1 MSAARSLTTRYSPH
15 AYHTCCT
22 RHSPYVA
29 IQYSPDFVC
38 DSYFTHTRCRWQ
50 RGSDGAAS
58 SDWRRAGARLPRPAM
73 HSPRP
78 AIHTTRAA
86 PKSCPVPGRR
96 HAGPQWTAGPQDPR
110 LTLRTAVQVGGIEPA
125 LPHVMRAMPLTPL
138 PALLPSPPALT
149 ATLCRTSQPLY
160 AVWPR
165 PSAVPNNTRPRLFTP
180 PPYQIPPTL
189 PPAHRWRLGV
199 RRRHTRVGEA
209 RVLRSCSKSPPRS
222 GARGPRVAKRPM
234 CSVVF
239 FVSCRSLCDSS
250 TCQ

>member
-1 MSAARSLTTRYSPH
+1 MAARQRRRGIFGLAQSRRALAAPSHALTPS
-15 AYHTCCT
+15 
-22 RHSPYVA
+22 RHSHYPRRTQVL
-29 IQYSPDFVC
+29 P
-38 DSYFTHTRCRWQ
+38 
-50 RGSDGAAS
+50 GA
-58 SDWRRAGARLPRPAM
+58 
-73 HSPRP
+73 
-78 AIHTTRAA
+78 
-86 PKSCPVPGRR
+86 R

>member
-1 MSAARSLTTRYSPH
+1 MPPGLLQPDTHHTLTIHAVLAIAHTLPYSTHQTLFAILTLLIPGAGGSARQRRRGIFGLAQSRRALAAPSHALTPS
-15 AYHTCCT
+15 
-22 RHSPYVA
+22 RHSHYPRRTQVM
-29 IQYSPDFVC
+29 P
-38 DSYFTHTRCRWQ
+38 
-50 RGSDGAAS
+50 GA
-58 SDWRRAGARLPRPAM
+58 
-73 HSPRP
+73 
-78 AIHTTRAA
+78 
-86 PKSCPVPGRR
+86 R

-165 PSAVPNNTRPRLFTP
+165 PSAIPNNTRPRLFTP

-209 RVLRSCSKSPPRS
+209 RVLRSCR
-222 GARGPRVAKRPM
+222 M
-234 CSVVF
+234 
-239 FVSCRSLCDSS
+239 
-250 TCQ
+250 